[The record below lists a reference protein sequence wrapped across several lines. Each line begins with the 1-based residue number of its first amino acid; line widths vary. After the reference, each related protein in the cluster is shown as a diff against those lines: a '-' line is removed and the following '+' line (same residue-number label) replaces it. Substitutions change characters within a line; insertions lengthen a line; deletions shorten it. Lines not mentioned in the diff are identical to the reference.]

1 MPITSRTVIYNTAD
15 KPPFLTQL
23 LLGTQLL
30 VKFSIMAMFPL
41 MVAKYAGATPDDTS
55 TLISMSL
62 IWGAI
67 ATLIQAIVK
76 PKTSSGSLLPT
87 IASVP
92 YFLASLSAA
101 HLGGLSMVFGMS
113 LIGGLVQLILT
124 PLIRSFRFIFTKD
137 TAAFILVMLGFWLG
151 VLGVHELFSPSELG
165 QLMIHNKS
173 SMATRTPTIYKHD
186 IDIIGF
192 NVLAIMVIIR
202 LWSPQKLRLYCILIG
217 ILTGWILAY
226 LNGFIPDALLQRVI
240 SAPWLQLPH
249 LMMPHYSFSMEL
261 VVPFLIAAF
270 ITTFEFFALA
280 CVNQKVS
287 SDDWKEP
294 DLSNIRRSNL
304 WLSITTILASG
315 TGSVA
320 QSPLPGAVGLS
331 ITSGAYSK
339 IIAYTFSLLLILV
352 SLSPKIIAVFLTIP
366 AGVNGATEVIIGAS
380 LFMFGIN
387 MWNLQ
392 NAAPQ
397 KTYAIGIAFLI
408 AASSDIIPAIYTP
421 FPQIGILTTEPALLL
436 GILCFIVLT
445 VLFSVKL
452 FKRHTS

>member
-23 LLGTQLL
+23 LLGFQLL

-41 MVAKYAGATPDDTS
+41 MVAKYAGATPDATA

-67 ATLIQAIVK
+67 ATLIQAIAK
-76 PKTSSGSLLPT
+76 PKISSGALLPSFT
-87 IASVP
+87 SVP
-92 YFLASLSAA
+92 YFVASLSAA

-113 LIGGLVQLILT
+113 VIGGLVQLILT
-124 PLIRSFRFIFTKD
+124 PLIRSYRFVFTKD

-151 VLGVHELFSPSELG
+151 VLGVQELFSPSELG
-165 QLMIHNKS
+165 QLMIHNTS
-173 SMATRTPTIYKHD
+173 STPQSSTNYKHG

-192 NVLAIMVIIR
+192 NVLALMVIIR
-202 LWSPQKLRLYCILIG
+202 LWSPQKLRLYFILIG
-217 ILTGWILAY
+217 ILTGWVLAY
-226 LNGFIPDALLQRVI
+226 LNGFIPDTLLQGVE

-249 LMMPHYSFSMEL
+249 LMMPQYSFSTAL
-261 VVPFLIAAF
+261 LFPFLIASF
-270 ITTFEFFALA
+270 ITTFAFFALA
-280 CVNQKVS
+280 CVNQRVS
-287 SDDWKEP
+287 SNDWKEP
-294 DLSNIRRSNL
+294 DLSKIRRGNL

-339 IIAYTFSLLLILV
+339 IIAYTFSMLLILI

-366 AGVNGATEVIIGAS
+366 AGVNGAAAVIMGAS

-392 NAAPQ
+392 IAPPQ
-397 KTYAIGIAFLI
+397 KTYAMGIAFLI

-421 FPQIGILTTEPALLL
+421 FPEIGFLTTEPALLL
-436 GILCFIVLT
+436 GIIWFIVLT
-445 VLFSVKL
+445 VLFSIKL

>member
-23 LLGTQLL
+23 LLGVQLL

-41 MVAKYAGATPDDTS
+41 MIAEYAGATPEATA

-67 ATLIQAIVK
+67 TTLVQAIAK
-76 PKTSSGSLLPT
+76 PKISSGALLPT
-87 IASVP
+87 FTSVP

-101 HLGGLSMVFGMS
+101 HVGGLSMVFGMS
-113 LIGGLVQLILT
+113 MMSGLVQLILT
-124 PLIRSFRFIFTKD
+124 PLIRSFRFVFTKD

-151 VLGVHELFSPSELG
+151 VLGVQELFSPSELG
-165 QLMIHNKS
+165 QLMIHNTSFMAGTS
-173 SMATRTPTIYKHD
+173 SIYKPG
-186 IDIIGF
+186 INIIGF
-192 NVLAIMVIIR
+192 TVLVIMVIIR

-217 ILTGWILAY
+217 ILTGWIWAY
-226 LNGFIPDALLQRVI
+226 LNGFIPDAHLQRVV

-261 VVPFLIAAF
+261 LVPFLIAAF

-280 CVNQKVS
+280 CVNQRVS
-287 SDDWKEP
+287 SNDWSEP
-294 DLSNIRRSNL
+294 DLANIRRGNL
-304 WLSITTILASG
+304 WVSISTILASG
-315 TGSVA
+315 TGSIA

-339 IIAYTFSLLLILV
+339 VIAYTFSMLLILV

-387 MWNLQ
+387 MWDLQ
-392 NAAPQ
+392 KADQ
-397 KTYAIGIAFLI
+397 KKTYAIGIAFLI
-408 AASSDIIPAIYTP
+408 AASSDIIPAIYNP
-421 FPQIGILTTEPALLL
+421 FPQLGIVITDPALLL
-436 GILCFIVLT
+436 GIICFIVLT
-445 VLFSVKL
+445 VLFSIKL
-452 FKRHTS
+452 FKRQIP

>member
-23 LLGTQLL
+23 LLGVQLL

-41 MVAKYAGATPDDTS
+41 MVAKYAGASPDTTA

-67 ATLIQAIVK
+67 ATLIQAISL
-76 PKTSSGSLLPT
+76 PKISSGALLPSFT
-87 IASVP
+87 SIP
-92 YFLASLSAA
+92 YFVASLSAA

-113 LIGGLVQLILT
+113 LIGGLVQLIVT
-124 PLIRSFRFIFTKD
+124 PLIRSYRFVFTKD

-151 VLGVHELFSPSELG
+151 VLGVQELFSPSELG
-165 QLMIHNKS
+165 QLMIHNTS
-173 SMATRTPTIYKHD
+173 SIPQPSTNYKHG

-192 NVLAIMVIIR
+192 NVLALMVIIR

-226 LNGFIPDALLQRVI
+226 LNGFIPDTLLQRVE

-249 LMMPHYSFSMEL
+249 LMMPHYSFSKDL
-261 VVPFLIAAF
+261 LFPFLIASF
-270 ITTFEFFALA
+270 ITTFAYFALA
-280 CVNQKVS
+280 CVNQRVS
-287 SDDWKEP
+287 SNDWKEP
-294 DLSNIRRSNL
+294 DLSTIRRGNL

-315 TGSVA
+315 TGSIA

-339 IIAYTFSLLLILV
+339 IIAYTFSMLLILI
-352 SLSPKIIAVFLTIP
+352 SLSPKVVAVFLTIP
-366 AGVNGATEVIIGAS
+366 AGVNGATAVIIGAS

-392 NAAPQ
+392 TADSK

-408 AASSDIIPAIYTP
+408 AASSDIIPAIYNP
-421 FPQIGILTTEPALLL
+421 FPEIGIVTTEPALLL
-436 GILCFIVLT
+436 GLICFIVLT
-445 VLFSVKL
+445 VLFRIKL

>member
-23 LLGTQLL
+23 LLGVQLL

-41 MVAKYAGATPDDTS
+41 MVAKYAGASPDATA

-67 ATLIQAIVK
+67 ATLIQAIAL
-76 PKTSSGSLLPT
+76 PKISSGALLPSFT
-87 IASVP
+87 SIP
-92 YFLASLSAA
+92 YFVASLSAA

-124 PLIRSFRFIFTKD
+124 PLIRSYRFVFTKD

-151 VLGVHELFSPSELG
+151 VLGVQELFSPSELG
-165 QLMIHNKS
+165 QLMIHNTS
-173 SMATRTPTIYKHD
+173 SIPQASTEYKHG

-192 NVLAIMVIIR
+192 NVLALMVIIR

-226 LNGFIPDALLQRVI
+226 LNGFIPDTLLQRVE

-249 LMMPHYSFSMEL
+249 LMMPHYSFSKDL
-261 VVPFLIAAF
+261 LFPFLIASF
-270 ITTFEFFALA
+270 ITTFAFFALA
-280 CVNQKVS
+280 CVNQRVAS
-287 SDDWKEP
+287 NDWKEP
-294 DLSNIRRSNL
+294 DLSTIRRGNL

-315 TGSVA
+315 TGSIA

-339 IIAYTFSLLLILV
+339 IIAYTFSMLLILI
-352 SLSPKIIAVFLTIP
+352 SFSPKVVAVFLTIP
-366 AGVNGATEVIIGAS
+366 AGVNGATAVIIGAS

-387 MWNLQ
+387 MWSLQ
-392 NAAPQ
+392 NADSK

-408 AASSDIIPAIYTP
+408 AASSDIIPAIYNP
-421 FPQIGILTTEPALLL
+421 FPEIGIVTTEPALLL
-436 GILCFIVLT
+436 GLICFIVLT
-445 VLFSVKL
+445 VLFSIKL